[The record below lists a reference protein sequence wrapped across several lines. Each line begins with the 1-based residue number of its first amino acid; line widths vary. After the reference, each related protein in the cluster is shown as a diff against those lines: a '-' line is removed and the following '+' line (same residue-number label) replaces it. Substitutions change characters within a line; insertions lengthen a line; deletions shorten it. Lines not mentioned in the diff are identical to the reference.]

1 MRAFE
6 LSTSNKA
13 RDTAIDVSIRS
24 DPNSDTE
31 ENTAADHDIECNW
44 ELWWNQNLVSGVESP
59 QKRKIKLILN
69 SRKFLVV
76 YFCYKTF

>member
-31 ENTAADHDIECNW
+31 ENTAADHDIEGRVPSTRGMTPSTHSQMPPSRFKKKN
-44 ELWWNQNLVSGVESP
+44 NRAMNATGSSGGT
-59 QKRKIKLILN
+59 KI
-69 SRKFLVV
+69 
-76 YFCYKTF
+76 